1 MSPNTQI
8 LSLTL
13 PVDVLELYEQEAQEK
28 GKTLDE
34 VITTRLFS
42 CRQHNANRG
51 VYFNDADRSELEKL
65 TGGRIV
71 YEAADALKRLRNQQS
86 IRLGNTQVTLAPT
99 LLTRLKS
106 RCSRAMDFKQ
116 YLRKQAIEGLERAA
130 NMR

>member
-1 MSPNTQI
+1 MQDTQI

-13 PVDVLELYEQEAQEK
+13 PVDLIELYEEEAK
-28 GKTLDE
+28 VKDIPLDKL
-34 VITTRLFS
+34 ITERLFS
-42 CRQHNANRG
+42 CRKHNSNRG

-71 YEAADALKRLRNQQS
+71 YEAKDALTRIRNQQS

-106 RCSRAMDFKQ
+106 RCSKAMDFKE
-116 YLRKQAIEGLERAA
+116 YLRKQAIEGLERTAM
-130 NMR
+130 MR

>member
-1 MSPNTQI
+1 MQNTQI

-13 PVDVLELYEQEAQEK
+13 PVDVLELYEAEAKEK
-28 GKTLDE
+28 GQTLDE
-34 VITTRLFS
+34 VVTKRLFL

-51 VYFNDADRSELEKL
+51 VYFNDAERSELEKL

-71 YEAADALKRLRNQQS
+71 YEASDALKRIRNQQS

-106 RCSRAMDFKQ
+106 RCSRAMDFKT

>member
-1 MSPNTQI
+1 MSDTQI
-8 LSLTL
+8 VSISL
-13 PVDVLELYEQEAQEK
+13 PVDVIELYEQEARDRDK
-28 GKTLDE
+28 PFNE
-34 VITTRLFS
+34 VIVERLFS
-42 CRQHNANRG
+42 CRKHNANRG

-71 YEAADALKRLRNQQS
+71 YEASDALKRIRNQQS

-106 RCSRAMDFKQ
+106 RCSKAMDFKAF
-116 YLRKQAIEGLERAA
+116 LRKQAIEGLERAA

>member
-1 MSPNTQI
+1 MNDTQI

-13 PVDVLELYEQEAQEK
+13 PVDVIELYEQDAKER
-28 GKTLDE
+28 GKTLNE
-34 VITTRLFS
+34 VVTQRLFS

-51 VYFNDADRSELEKL
+51 VYFNDAERSELEKL

-71 YEAADALKRLRNQQS
+71 YEAKDALKRIRNQQS

-106 RCSRAMDFKQ
+106 RCSRAMDFKT

>member
-1 MSPNTQI
+1 MPDTQI

-13 PVDVLELYEQEAQEK
+13 PVDVIELYEQDAKER
-28 GKTLDE
+28 GKTLNE
-34 VITTRLFS
+34 VVTERLFS
-42 CRQHNANRG
+42 CRQHNSNRG
-51 VYFNDADRSELEKL
+51 VYFNDAERSELEKL

-71 YEAADALKRLRNQQS
+71 YEAKDALKRIRNQQS

-106 RCSRAMDFKQ
+106 RCSRAMDFKT